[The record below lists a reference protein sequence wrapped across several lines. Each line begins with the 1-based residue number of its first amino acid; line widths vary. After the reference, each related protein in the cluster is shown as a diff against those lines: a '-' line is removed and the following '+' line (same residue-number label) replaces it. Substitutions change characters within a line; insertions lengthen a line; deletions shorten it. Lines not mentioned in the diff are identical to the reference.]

1 MKNNNCLYCYEPLDA
16 GATAP
21 FHARCS
27 MAFFGTPEPPAL
39 GYSADQMAELA
50 KNVVER
56 SVAVPGVQ
64 PKISLS
70 VVTDALDDGKRGR
83 LTVVGA
89 LGGRYILKPPSDI
102 YPEMPAN
109 EHLTMRMAE
118 AFGIPTVPSSL
129 MHMASGELA
138 YITRRIDRTNTGEK
152 IHMLD
157 LFQVT
162 EAYDKYKSSM
172 EKVGKAIR
180 QYATNTGLDL
190 LSLFELVV
198 FSFVT
203 GNNDMHLKNFSLIR
217 SGDDWKLSPAYDLLN
232 VTIVN
237 PGDDEE
243 LALPLEAKK
252 KKLSREHFVRYGLGL
267 QLNRRQIDRVF
278 SRFADFLPTAE
289 RWVTRSFLSPEF
301 QEKYIAVLRERMLR
315 LQ

>member
-1 MKNNNCLYCYEPLDA
+1 MKNKNCLYCYEPLDA
-16 GATAP
+16 SANSP
-21 FHARCS
+21 FHERCS
-27 MAFFGTPEPPAL
+27 KAFFGTSEPPAL
-39 GYSADQMAELA
+39 EYSVDQMAELA

-70 VVTDALDDGKRGR
+70 VVTDSLADGNNGR

-89 LGGRYILKPPSDI
+89 LGGMYIFKPPSEI

-129 MHMASGELA
+129 IHMASGELA
-138 YITRRIDRTNTGEK
+138 YITRRIDRTAAGEK

-162 EAYDKYKSSM
+162 EGYDKYKSSM
-172 EKVGKAIR
+172 EKVGKAIG

-190 LSLFELVV
+190 LYLFELAV
-198 FSFVT
+198 FSFLT
-203 GNNDMHLKNFSLIR
+203 GNSDMHLKNFSLIR
-217 SGDDWKLSPAYDLLN
+217 NGNEWSLSPAYDLLN

-237 PGDDEE
+237 PDDDEE
-243 LALPLEAKK
+243 LALPIEGKK
-252 KKLSREHFVRYGLGL
+252 KKLGREHFARYGLGL
-267 QLNRRQIDRVF
+267 KLNQRQVDRVF
-278 SRFADFLPTAE
+278 NRFAAFVATAE
-289 RWVTRSFLSPEF
+289 RWIRRSFLSPEL
-301 QEKYIAVLRERMLR
+301 QEKYIALLHERMGR